1 MLYKAAP
8 FPDVLRKRI
17 GDTMLQVAP
26 QQYTA
31 FIHFRLRRENDNFEK
46 AIG

>member
-1 MLYKAAP
+1 MYKAAP
-8 FPDVLRKRI
+8 FPDVRKRI

-31 FIHFRLRRENDNFEK
+31 FIHFRLRTENDNFEK